1 MEVSVEALIPIL
13 VIAAIA
19 IVILALQS
27 GKGKLGVDIYQRK
40 GDLFSAA
47 ELRFLA
53 ALDQAIAPG
62 HRVFGK
68 VRVADLVAIRSGLNP
83 KTRQIALNRLSQKH
97 FDFVICSGRALAPV
111 CAIELNDSSH
121 SSNSAKR
128 RDDLIAAVCGQVGLP
143 LLVVKAAGS
152 YSPDALRQQIAGALQ
167 SKSGQDSRSVA

>member
-1 MEVSVEALIPIL
+1 MEVTLDLLIPVL

-19 IVILALQS
+19 VAILVSLS
-27 GKGKLGVDIYQRK
+27 KKGRLGVDVYQRK

-53 ALDQAIAPG
+53 ALDQAMAPG

-83 KTRQIALNRLSQKH
+83 KTRQIALNRVAQKH
-97 FDFVICSGRALAPV
+97 FDFVICSGTTLVPI
-111 CAIELNDSSH
+111 CAIELNDGSH
-121 SSNSAKR
+121 GSASAKR
-128 RDDLIAAVCGQVGLP
+128 RDELLATVCRQVGLP

-152 YSPDALRQQIAGALQ
+152 YSPESIRQQLTSALQ
-167 SKSGQDSRSVA
+167 QTNRQGSHSGA